1 MKLLMFTEYTLHLFL
16 YLIDRKMNFTNGNGF
31 HIWNMFHF
39 QSILSIILIL
49 HIVHFTQIFMYSIIV
64 GQDGTIFVYSLL
76 KLNKSDD
83 KERENEREED
93 GDLSPLS
100 SSVSWVRW
108 CYSVTKMRK
117 LIYHWRWL
125 SFFTDVYDWFIE
137 EKIRVLIYSPV
148 IMFIFLK
155 EMFMID

>member
-1 MKLLMFTEYTLHLFL
+1 
-16 YLIDRKMNFTNGNGF
+16 
-31 HIWNMFHF
+31 MFHF

-100 SSVSWVRW
+100 SSVS
-108 CYSVTKMRK
+108 
-117 LIYHWRWL
+117 
-125 SFFTDVYDWFIE
+125 
-137 EKIRVLIYSPV
+137 
-148 IMFIFLK
+148 
-155 EMFMID
+155 

>member
-1 MKLLMFTEYTLHLFL
+1 
-16 YLIDRKMNFTNGNGF
+16 
-31 HIWNMFHF
+31 MFHF

-83 KERENEREED
+83 KEREYGREED

-100 SSVSWVRW
+100 SSVS
-108 CYSVTKMRK
+108 
-117 LIYHWRWL
+117 
-125 SFFTDVYDWFIE
+125 
-137 EKIRVLIYSPV
+137 
-148 IMFIFLK
+148 
-155 EMFMID
+155 